1 MGETCKDTLR
11 AYFHA
16 FPAYF
21 ESHERW
27 PIQGNMRVRLSLA
40 SKLPPAEVSSSILA
54 IVLNAKEEVLYLWPT
69 QKTGTIAH
77 VLIGG
82 RPQRGETPEETAIR
96 EVGEETGWR
105 VRPLRMIGFR
115 HFFHLEPCTEEN
127 DRPYPD
133 FIQPVYVAQA
143 REYEPDLAVSGDR
156 IPVEFMAFEAAEEAI
171 DPAQRRLLYEALN
184 QVRQMLGQRD
194 KSK

>member
-1 MGETCKDTLR
+1 MAKEESTLK

-21 ESHERW
+21 EAHERW

-40 SKLPPAEVSSSILA
+40 NKLPPAEVLSSILA

-69 QKTGTIAH
+69 QRTGSIAH
-77 VLIGG
+77 ILIGG
-82 RPQRGETPEETAIR
+82 RPQCGETPEETAIR
-96 EVGEETGWR
+96 EVGEETGWC

-115 HFFHLEPCTEEN
+115 HFFHLDPWTEKN

-133 FIQPVYVAQA
+133 FIQPVYAAQA
-143 REYEPDLAVSGDR
+143 LEYEPNLAVSSDL
-156 IPVEFMAFEAAEEAI
+156 IPAEFMVFESAEQAI
-171 DPAQRRLLYEALN
+171 ELAQRPLLYEVLN
-184 QVRQMLGQRD
+184 QVRRVLGRR
-194 KSK
+194 